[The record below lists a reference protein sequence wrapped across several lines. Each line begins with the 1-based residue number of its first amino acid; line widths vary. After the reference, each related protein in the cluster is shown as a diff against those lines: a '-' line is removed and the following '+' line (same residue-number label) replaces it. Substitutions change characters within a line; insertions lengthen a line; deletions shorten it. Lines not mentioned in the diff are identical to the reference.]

1 MTTRVRAAGGVVVVE
16 VDGEPLVLITHRPHY
31 DDWSIPKGK
40 RDPGESDEQC
50 AYREVLEETGLHTV
64 LHEELP
70 EANYIDHKGRP
81 KTVRYWRMSL
91 DPSHHSEEAIPP
103 FEPNDEVDRVK
114 WLSPNEALSE
124 LQYAHDRDLVCHVFP
139 GLDN

>member
-16 VDGEPLVLITHRPHY
+16 VGSEPMVLITHRPHY

-50 AYREVLEETGLHTV
+50 AHREVFEETGLHTV

-70 EANYIDHKGRP
+70 EANYVDHKGRP

-91 DPSHHSEEAIPP
+91 DPAHHQADAIPP
-103 FEPNDEVDRVK
+103 FVPNAEVDQVK
-114 WLSPNEALSE
+114 WLSPTDALSE
-124 LQYAHDRDLVCHVFP
+124 LHYAHDRDLVCHVFP
-139 GLDN
+139 GFDH